1 MPMKTRACSGCPQR
15 WPRPPRCWRRRRSL
29 ATRSATTLSR
39 TTATTLAWSWRRSTR
54 RSPTGRG
61 CVVLNAFRPGP
72 VVGLTS
78 YLERVQS
85 DGWDVQAGYL
95 SANYFEGVI
104 AAGGIA
110 MLLPPQPVD
119 AGVADRV
126 LDRLDGLV
134 ITGGYDLDP
143 AAYGQQPHPATDRP
157 RTARDALE
165 FALLQGALE
174 RGLPVLGICRG
185 IQMLNVAFGGTLHQ
199 HLPDVLGH
207 SGHRAGGGLFTP
219 LPVRTVAG
227 TRLAA
232 LLGESAEARCY
243 PHQAVDKVG
252 EGLVVSGW
260 DADGVVE
267 ALELPGESFV
277 LAVQWHPEQ
286 SLDDLRLFTAIVGAA
301 RSYADS
307 R

>member
-1 MPMKTRACSGCPQR
+1 
-15 WPRPPRCWRRRRSL
+15 L
-29 ATRSATTLSR
+29 SASKAR
-39 TTATTLAWSWRRSTR
+39 
-54 RSPTGRG
+54 
-61 CVVLNAFRPGP
+61 P
-72 VVGLTS
+72 VVGLTA
-78 YLERVQS
+78 YRERVQS

-95 SANYFEGVI
+95 AANYFEGVI

-110 MLLPPQPVD
+110 TLLPPQPVD
-119 AGVADRV
+119 ADAANQL

-143 AAYGQQPHPATDRP
+143 AAYGQQPHPATDPP

-165 FALLQGALE
+165 FALLRGALE

-185 IQMLNVAFGGTLHQ
+185 IQVLNVAFGGTLHQ

-207 SGHRAGGGLFTP
+207 SGHRAGGGVFTP

-243 PHQAVDKVG
+243 HHQAIDEVA
-252 EGLVVSGW
+252 EGLVVSAR

-267 ALELPGESFV
+267 ALELPGDRFV
-277 LAVQWHPEQ
+277 VAVQWHPEQ
-286 SLDDLRLFTAIVGAA
+286 SLDDLRLFAAIVEAA
-301 RSYADS
+301 RSYADG